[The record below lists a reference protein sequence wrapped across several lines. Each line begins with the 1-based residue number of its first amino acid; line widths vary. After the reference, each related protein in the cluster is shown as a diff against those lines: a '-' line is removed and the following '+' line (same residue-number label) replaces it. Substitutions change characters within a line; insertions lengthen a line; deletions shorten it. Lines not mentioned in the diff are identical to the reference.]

1 MEGELLNNYGAANTP
16 RLRPVILRPS
26 LVYEVSPSKLA
37 SLPPVAAFVV
47 GNALGIP
54 GVDRPVLV
62 STLAAAAVKGLSDA
76 SVKGIQDY
84 TGMERLAG
92 L

>member
-1 MEGELLNNYGAANTP
+1 MNGYGAANT
-16 RLRPVILRPS
+16 LRPVILRPS
-26 LVYEVSPSKLA
+26 LVYELSPSKLA
-37 SLPPVAAFVV
+37 SLPPVAAFIV

-62 STLAAAAVKGLSDA
+62 STLAAAAVKGLRDD

-84 TGMERLAG
+84 IGMERLAG